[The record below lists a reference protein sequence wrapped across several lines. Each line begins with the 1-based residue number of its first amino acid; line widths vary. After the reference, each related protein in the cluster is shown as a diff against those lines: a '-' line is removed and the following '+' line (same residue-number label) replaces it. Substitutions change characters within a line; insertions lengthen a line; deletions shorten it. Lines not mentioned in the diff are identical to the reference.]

1 MGNIKREPSSPTPA
15 GTKRTASR
23 SPSPHLHESKR
34 QTQEKIKKQ
43 ENPGVYPSYGR
54 IKACSIRKADEMD
67 ENPPVLRLNGALENR
82 RKVEHDEDEK
92 CVVFWMRM
100 HDLRIVDSRGL
111 SFASDYAARYGIPVI
126 ILHVFS
132 PEDYAAHDRSARR
145 IDLILRKLH
154 SLQEELDELNIPL
167 YTFTAEKRR
176 EIPQLVLDFVK
187 NNNAKH
193 LFGNI
198 EYEID
203 ELFRDLQV
211 INLANEQSIEV
222 RLEHDNMIVPPFK
235 VLTKTTNKPPM
246 TYTAYLKK
254 LYNSFHNLKSWEKMV
269 LDDPS
274 YRDETGR
281 VEANDKSA
289 REQYKVLF
297 GKEIPNEIE
306 GFECHDKVKMKDLWP
321 VGPKTADEIL
331 ERFLHTKN
339 RKDATEANPL
349 GEGAEEDV
357 ENSRIKEYANGRN
370 ITTGETTSKI
380 SPYLASGQISTRQ
393 CFNRAQKFKNGYK
406 IDLTR
411 DTGVGMWSEE
421 IVWKDFYQN
430 VLCVNPRISMGHPF
444 LKKYRFIEW
453 EYNDDHLEA
462 WHKGKTGWP
471 IVDAAMRQ
479 LISTGWMHNRMR
491 MTVASYL
498 CKDLMIDWREGERV
512 FARELIDHDLGSNNG
527 GWQWS
532 AGTGTDAQPY
542 FRIFNPI
549 SQSNKADPTGE
560 YIHHWLPELR
570 SIQPPA
576 LFEPAKHLSK
586 NEFQKLNYPK
596 PIVDHKFARDR
607 ALSRYK
613 KALGKE

>member
-1 MGNIKREPSSPTPA
+1 
-15 GTKRTASR
+15 
-23 SPSPHLHESKR
+23 
-34 QTQEKIKKQ
+34 
-43 ENPGVYPSYGR
+43 
-54 IKACSIRKADEMD
+54 
-67 ENPPVLRLNGALENR
+67 
-82 RKVEHDEDEK
+82 
-92 CVVFWMRM
+92 
-100 HDLRIVDSRGL
+100 
-111 SFASDYAARYGIPVI
+111 
-126 ILHVFS
+126 
-132 PEDYAAHDRSARR
+132 
-145 IDLILRKLH
+145 
-154 SLQEELDELNIPL
+154 
-167 YTFTAEKRR
+167 
-176 EIPQLVLDFVK
+176 
-187 NNNAKH
+187 
-193 LFGNI
+193 
-198 EYEID
+198 
-203 ELFRDLQV
+203 
-211 INLANEQSIEV
+211 
-222 RLEHDNMIVPPFK
+222 
-235 VLTKTTNKPPM
+235 
-246 TYTAYLKK
+246 
-254 LYNSFHNLKSWEKMV
+254 
-269 LDDPS
+269 
-274 YRDETGR
+274 
-281 VEANDKSA
+281 
-289 REQYKVLF
+289 
-297 GKEIPNEIE
+297 
-306 GFECHDKVKMKDLWP
+306 
-321 VGPKTADEIL
+321 
-331 ERFLHTKN
+331 
-339 RKDATEANPL
+339 
-349 GEGAEEDV
+349 
-357 ENSRIKEYANGRN
+357 
-370 ITTGETTSKI
+370 
-380 SPYLASGQISTRQ
+380 
-393 CFNRAQKFKNGYK
+393 
-406 IDLTR
+406 
-411 DTGVGMWSEE
+411 
-421 IVWKDFYQN
+421 
-430 VLCVNPRISMGHPF
+430 MGHPF